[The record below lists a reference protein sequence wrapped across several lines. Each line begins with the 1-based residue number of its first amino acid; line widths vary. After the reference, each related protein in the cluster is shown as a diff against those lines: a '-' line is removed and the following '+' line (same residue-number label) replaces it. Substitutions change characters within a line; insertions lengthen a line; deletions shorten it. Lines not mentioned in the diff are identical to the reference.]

1 MAEITVSP
9 GQAGPVG
16 VSIFVM
22 NGAFDPLPAKEVT
35 LVLSNQAAG
44 IEPIRRPA
52 KLADG
57 VWQVDDLV
65 VPLGGR
71 WTVRLDVLVSDF
83 EMVKLEGEID
93 IRR

>member
-1 MAEITVSP
+1 MTP
-9 GQAGPVG
+9 GRAGPVA
-16 VSIFVM
+16 VSMFVM

-35 LVLSNQAAG
+35 LVLSNPAAG

-52 KLADG
+52 KLVDSA
-57 VWQVDDLV
+57 WRVDDLV

-71 WTVRLDVLVSDF
+71 WTVRLDILVSDF
-83 EMVKLEGEID
+83 EMVKLEGEIA